1 MATRFKLEHEL
12 PTEPDTFWKTFFD
25 REYNLALYLE
35 ELTFPAFEIVEQRD
49 TATGLHRKVAAT
61 PRTELPAPVAKLIG
75 PNLRYTEEG
84 DYDRDAGT
92 FVWVMKTSA
101 LTDKL
106 KNGGTL
112 RVEPRGPGRLT
123 RVVEAYSEASVFG
136 VGGLLEGSTEKQ
148 VRDGWEK
155 SAAFM
160 RRWLAR

>member
-1 MATRFKLEHEL
+1 MATRFTLEHEL
-12 PTEPDTFWKTFFD
+12 PTDPDTFWRTFFD

-35 ELTFPAFEIVEQRD
+35 ELAFPAFEIVEQRD
-49 TATGLHRKVAAT
+49 TETGLHRKVAAT
-61 PRTELPAPVAKLIG
+61 PRTELPGPVAKLIG

-84 DYDRDAGT
+84 DLDRSKGT

-112 RVEPRGPGRLT
+112 RVEARGPGKLARI
-123 RVVEAYSEASVFG
+123 VEAYSEASVFG
-136 VGGLLEGSTEKQ
+136 VGGMLESSTEKQ

-160 RRWLAR
+160 RRWLSR